1 MNFEKQKKLILLGCI
16 VLVISIF
23 MALST
28 LHGNRTSIFENAFNT
43 LFSPVQ
49 KLVSGV
55 TDGVR
60 GFFEF
65 VFEMR
70 DYKAVNDE
78 LTKQIADLEQKY
90 RTSDA
95 FRAENEQLRALLE
108 IKEERYSTDNAT
120 AARVIGWSSDNWYNV
135 YTIDKGSLDGV
146 EPQDMV
152 VTDFGLVGQV
162 TQVGLNWARV
172 NTVINADF
180 TVGVRVVRTNDIAI
194 LDGDT
199 ELGKDGFCKLN
210 FVNKQAELVVGDL
223 LETSGL
229 GGVFSAGVP
238 IGRVTEIHADSTG
251 VNQYAVV
258 TPMVDFENTR
268 TVLILREE

>member
-1 MNFEKQKKLILLGCI
+1 MNFDKHKKLILLGCI

-28 LHGNRTSIFENAFNT
+28 LQNNRASIFENAFNT

-49 KLVSGV
+49 KLASGV
-55 TDGVR
+55 TDGVG
-60 GFFEF
+60 GFFKF

-70 DYKAVNDE
+70 DYKAVNDD
-78 LTKQIADLEQKY
+78 LTKQIADLEQNY
-90 RTSDA
+90 RSTEA
-95 FRAENEQLRALLE
+95 FRKENEQLRALLE
-108 IKEERYSTDNAT
+108 IKEERYSSDNAT
-120 AARVIGWSSDNWYNV
+120 GARIIGWSSDNWYNT
-135 YTIDKGSLDGV
+135 YTVDKGSMDGV
-146 EPQDMV
+146 APQDMV

-162 TQVGLNWARV
+162 TEVGLNWARV
-172 NTVINADF
+172 NTVIHADF
-180 TVGVRVVRTNDIAI
+180 TVGVRVVRTGDVAI

-210 FVNKQAELVVGDL
+210 FVNKQAEIVVGDL

-229 GGVFSAGVP
+229 GGVFAAGVP
-238 IGRVTEIHADSTG
+238 IGRVTEMHADSTG

-258 TPMVDFENTR
+258 TPTVDFDNTR
-268 TVLILREE
+268 TVLILRGE